1 MRCSHAGWPVRRR
14 LTGAPAVGGERVSA
28 ECRPS
33 TRFHALLAPV
43 TWDGSERAKTG
54 AETAFWWSTPFWC
67 YSTSDPFQ
75 LRYSLLWALWVVL
88 GLLSIQVYTGSVT
101 SCEACEPDRD
111 RADRS
116 VVHSC
121 FGSSRARL
129 LGRDERKGT
138 LAVDG
143 SGVGVPGGAGRD
155 PAGAR
160 GMVRGARRPVPAKAM
175 APAHPQAGA
184 VPRPRRRPGPHDS
197 IINDVSFRLPTLVGC
212 ILEYSV
218 RLDQF
223 RATWLLFTCDR

>member
-1 MRCSHAGWPVRRR
+1 MGGVGPSKYTSVYR
-14 LTGAPAVGGERVSA
+14 LGEKLRSLRA
-28 ECRPS
+28 RPRPS
-33 TRFHALLAPV
+33 RSFRRAFVLRFFP
-43 TWDGSERAKTG
+43 
-54 AETAFWWSTPFWC
+54 C
-67 YSTSDPFQ
+67 
-75 LRYSLLWALWVVL
+75 
-88 GLLSIQVYTGSVT
+88 
-101 SCEACEPDRD
+101 
-111 RADRS
+111 
-116 VVHSC
+116 
-121 FGSSRARL
+121 SSSWP
-129 LGRDERKGT
+129 GRKKRGT

-212 ILEYSV
+212 ILAYSV